1 MKNQLDDVQRQITIT
16 ATSVSFI
23 FVRYRS
29 CNKRGAAI
37 CHDWLESV
45 WLRSGAALP
54 DCLQCYTVS
63 QLAWL
68 ASYIHKQQMC
78 MRRMCVCSL
87 VLTRQNLA
95 HQNWGRNAL
104 NGSINLTGLCI
115 ICQTITLKMLQKELT
130 LKTGLRGHLHQ
141 RQLEEVKPCR
151 QEPPAVTQN
160 VPLFEY

>member
-1 MKNQLDDVQRQITIT
+1 MVK
-16 ATSVSFI
+16 
-23 FVRYRS
+23 
-29 CNKRGAAI
+29 K
-37 CHDWLESV
+37 W
-45 WLRSGAALP
+45 SGSSRLP
-54 DCLQCYTVS
+54 LVLHC
-63 QLAWL
+63 QLA
-68 ASYIHKQQMC
+68 
-78 MRRMCVCSL
+78 SL
-87 VLTRQNLA
+87 VSKLHPQTANVHETDVCLLVSVNTLEPRTPKL
-95 HQNWGRNAL
+95 GRNAL